1 MATNV
6 ESGNAWPQPLLHE
19 MPQPFTQDYCN
30 LINLLFFSNCDD
42 FYDCHCDYIYIYIEI
57 CDQGFI
63 LNISNDCHYNII
75 VVYSS
80 GICEQGLD
88 HWIL

>member
-19 MPQPFTQDYCN
+19 MPQPFTRDYCN
-30 LINLLFFSNCDD
+30 LINLLFFLIVMISMIVIVI
-42 FYDCHCDYIYIYIEI
+42 IYIYIEI
-57 CDQGFI
+57 CDQGFV

-80 GICEQGLD
+80 GICDQGLD